1 MSQCFGHSYGF
12 SGSQII
18 VSEAAVVYNQTQTH
32 LRYIHTNNVSVAMAI
47 TLHHAPE
54 EPVALMWASIGNY
67 MQLKPHNQIP
77 TQSKVA
83 IHIGDVV
90 IATEYGFIF
99 AILEFHVMCTE
110 VGR

>member
-1 MSQCFGHSYGF
+1 
-12 SGSQII
+12 
-18 VSEAAVVYNQTQTH
+18 
-32 LRYIHTNNVSVAMAI
+32 
-47 TLHHAPE
+47 
-54 EPVALMWASIGNY
+54 